1 MNRNRLI
8 EEKLKKNK
16 QNKIQIGK
24 PTNYRTINFSL
35 KFPNHKTSREKS
47 TRYYKFNLK
56 KKKLSRRRKKGQKTS
71 KPKKK
76 QLNLNFFHEFHF
88 RRKHRKRTTTD

>member
-35 KFPNHKTSREKS
+35 KFPNHKKTPCLTKQAEKKVPDIINS
-47 TRYYKFNLK
+47 I
-56 KKKLSRRRKKGQKTS
+56 
-71 KPKKK
+71 
-76 QLNLNFFHEFHF
+76 
-88 RRKHRKRTTTD
+88 